1 MHSNDIEPTRK
12 HIYNYYLQED
22 HHEHIPLHIC
32 KKRAIQYYW
41 NYIFC
46 QHLVSKKL
54 YLKRLFSPWCF
65 THQYKNTTQFY
76 FYAALLPSQNT
87 KSQITLLKAG
97 IYVSNSITLQEI
109 YDCKKSGR
117 IIIENQSKLAPSY
130 GSGILLY
137 SSSTSFKVLMADDDS
152 GSLYFWFCSNRKA
165 SDKMVDAVSVVKII

>member
-1 MHSNDIEPTRK
+1 MQT
-12 HIYNYYLQED
+12 
-22 HHEHIPLHIC
+22 
-32 KKRAIQYYW
+32 
-41 NYIFC
+41 
-46 QHLVSKKL
+46 
-54 YLKRLFSPWCF
+54 
-65 THQYKNTTQFY
+65 
-76 FYAALLPSQNT
+76 NT